1 MLTLAFDTST
11 LWGRFA
17 LAEDGKVLT
26 YRPLNVSGSYADA
39 LLVVMQEML
48 DECGRTRQQ
57 LRAVAVT
64 VGPGSFTGVR
74 IGVATAKGLAWA
86 LNQQTGRCSLY
97 AVTSLE
103 AMAGALLVEHPDA
116 PLAVP
121 VLDAR
126 RGEVYSALYGRA
138 DGWVKPVLGDRAR
151 RPDAMWAE
159 LVAAMGDPD
168 QPAYGGD
175 GTELLLGQ
183 GADLRPEL
191 LSQGQ
196 PRLRRWTAGH
206 PATAPALACAV
217 SAGVPALQP
226 VHPFTLVPEYL
237 RGSDAEIKRNL
248 NLTPSAP
255 SEDISAF
262 RSEIP
267 GNADG
272 SRE

>member
-17 LAEDGKVLT
+17 LAEDGEVLL

-48 DECGRTRQQ
+48 AECGRTREE
-57 LRAVAVT
+57 LRAIAVT

-86 LNQQTGRCSLY
+86 LNSQTGNCRLH
-97 AVTSLE
+97 AVTSLA
-103 AMAGALLVEHPDA
+103 AMAGALLAEHQEA
-116 PLAVP
+116 ELAVP

-126 RGEVYSALYGRA
+126 RGEVYSSLYARDG
-138 DGWVKPVLGDRAR
+138 GWVLPVLGDRAR
-151 RPDAMWAE
+151 RPDAMWEE
-159 LVAAMGDPD
+159 LKAQVRDLNE
-168 QPAYGGD
+168 PAYGGD

-183 GADLRPEL
+183 GSELRPEL
-191 LSQGQ
+191 LHQGQ

-206 PATAPALACAV
+206 PATAPALARAV
-217 SAGVPALQP
+217 SAGVQGLEA

-248 NLTPSAP
+248 DLTPSAP
-255 SEDISAF
+255 SDDISAF

-267 GNADG
+267 EAGDG
-272 SRE
+272 Q